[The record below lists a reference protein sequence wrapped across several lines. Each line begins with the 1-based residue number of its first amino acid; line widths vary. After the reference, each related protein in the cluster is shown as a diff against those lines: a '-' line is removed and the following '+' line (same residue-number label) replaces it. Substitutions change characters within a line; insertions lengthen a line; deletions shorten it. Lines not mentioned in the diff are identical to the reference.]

1 MKKLLFNIN
10 AILILFAF
18 IFVSC
23 DTDNEE
29 DELIVV
35 APANYEFV
43 RDGASTV
50 SFSGQTAR
58 LNMADEIY
66 SALNTNTFT
75 KAQLLE
81 MFNDGK
87 GFSTDA
93 LNNSG
98 KKVGSKTASGCNH
111 GALAVTKARYTDM
124 LEDFA
129 DNVIPAW
136 TATASDGSAGL
147 LTDSKRTINV
157 NAKGWEVDQTFIKG
171 IIGGMCVDQ
180 IVNNYIDPCQLD
192 SGTRRDDNTNGI
204 LSSGKNYTDME
215 HKWDEGF
222 GYLYGLEGDNLA
234 NAGGSP
240 SGSGSLLMKYFK
252 KVNDE
257 GGYEPGIGQVVY
269 DAFIMGRTAIVNKD
283 YDLRDQQAAII
294 KVELSKVI
302 GYYAIHYM
310 NDYVAKLEA
319 GNVAKAHHSLS
330 EGWGFLLSLQFT
342 NNGNDEPF
350 MDKATVEYFL
360 ANYMGDF
367 HNMNPAVLTAPASSQ
382 YPGMIAL
389 VKQAFEA
396 NGVTLNID

>member
-10 AILILFAF
+10 TILFLFAF

-23 DTDNEE
+23 DTDNKE

-66 SALNTNTFT
+66 NALNTNTFT

-81 MFNDGK
+81 MFNNGT

-93 LNNSG
+93 LNKSG
-98 KKVGSKTASGCNH
+98 KVVGSKTASGCNH

-136 TATASDGSAGL
+136 TATASNGSAGL

-180 IVNNYIDPCQLD
+180 IVNNYLDPCQLD

-222 GYLYGLEGDNLA
+222 GYLYGQEEDASRADLGT
-234 NAGGSP
+234 SP
-240 SGSGSLLMKYFK
+240 LGNGTTLMKYFK
-252 KVNDE
+252 KINDSNM
-257 GGYEPGIGQVVY
+257 PGISEIVF
-269 DAFIMGRTAIVNKD
+269 DAFKLGRAAIVAGD
-283 YDLRDQQAAII
+283 YELRDAQAKII
-294 KVELSKVI
+294 MIHLSKVV
-302 GYYAIHYM
+302 GYKAVDYLEGYMDKMAAGNNADAIH
-310 NDYVAKLEA
+310 A
-319 GNVAKAHHSLS
+319 LS
-330 EGWGFLLSLQFT
+330 EGYGFILSLMFT
-342 NNGNDEPF
+342 NDGTGTPYFSESEVNSMLLK
-350 MDKATVEYFL
+350 MDNMWTVSNTDLSE
-360 ANYMGDF
+360 M
-367 HNMNPAVLTAPASSQ
+367 
-382 YPGMIAL
+382 
-389 VKQAFEA
+389 
-396 NGVTLNID
+396 VTSIKSRFNI

>member
-10 AILILFAF
+10 TILLLFAF

-23 DTDNEE
+23 DTDNQE

-35 APANYEFV
+35 APANYEFF

-66 SALNTNTFT
+66 NALNTNTFT
-75 KAQLLE
+75 KEQLLE
-81 MFNDGK
+81 MFNNGT

-93 LNNSG
+93 LNNAG
-98 KKVGSKTASGCNH
+98 KVVGSKTASGCNH

-180 IVNNYIDPCQLD
+180 IVNNYLDPCQLD

-222 GYLYGLEGDNLA
+222 GYLYGQEEDASRADLGT
-234 NAGGSP
+234 SP
-240 SGSGSLLMKYFK
+240 LGNGTTLMKYFK
-252 KVNDE
+252 KINDSNM
-257 GGYEPGIGQVVY
+257 PGISEIVF
-269 DAFIMGRTAIVNKD
+269 DAFKLGRAAIVAGD
-283 YDLRDQQAAII
+283 YELRDAQAKII
-294 KVELSKVI
+294 MIHLSKVV
-302 GYYAIHYM
+302 GYKAVDYLEGYMDKMAAGNNADAIH
-310 NDYVAKLEA
+310 A
-319 GNVAKAHHSLS
+319 LS
-330 EGWGFLLSLQFT
+330 EGYGFILSLMFT
-342 NNGNDEPF
+342 NDGTGTPYFSESEVNSMLLK
-350 MDKATVEYFL
+350 MDNMWTVSNTDLSE
-360 ANYMGDF
+360 M
-367 HNMNPAVLTAPASSQ
+367 
-382 YPGMIAL
+382 
-389 VKQAFEA
+389 
-396 NGVTLNID
+396 VTSIKSRFNI

>member
-10 AILILFAF
+10 AILFLFAF

-23 DTDNEE
+23 DTDNQE

-66 SALNTNTFT
+66 NALNTNTFT

-81 MFNDGK
+81 MFNNGT

-93 LNNSG
+93 LNNAG
-98 KKVGSKTASGCNH
+98 KVVGSKTASGCNH

-180 IVNNYIDPCQLD
+180 IVNNYLDPCQLD
-192 SGTRRDDNTNGI
+192 SGTRREDNTNGI

-222 GYLYGLEGDNLA
+222 GYLYGQEEDATRGDL
-234 NAGGSP
+234 GTSP
-240 SGSGSLLMKYFK
+240 LGNGTTLMKYFK
-252 KVNDE
+252 KINDSNM
-257 GGYEPGIGQVVY
+257 PGIGEIVF
-269 DAFIMGRTAIVNKD
+269 DAFKLGRAAIVAGD
-283 YDLRDQQAAII
+283 YELRDAQAKII
-294 KVELSKVI
+294 MIHLSKVV
-302 GYYAIHYM
+302 GYKAVDYLEGYMDKMAAGNNADAIH
-310 NDYVAKLEA
+310 A
-319 GNVAKAHHSLS
+319 LS
-330 EGWGFLLSLQFT
+330 EGYGFILSLMFT
-342 NNGNDEPF
+342 NDGTGNPYFSESEVNSMLLK
-350 MDKATVEYFL
+350 MDNMWTVS
-360 ANYMGDF
+360 NSD
-367 HNMNPAVLTAPASSQ
+367 LTEMVSS
-382 YPGMIAL
+382 I
-389 VKQAFEA
+389 KSRF
-396 NGVTLNID
+396 NI

>member
-1 MKKLLFNIN
+1 MNKLLYNNNI
-10 AILILFAF
+10 ILLLFF
-18 IFVSC
+18 LLFVSC
-23 DTDNEE
+23 DTENVE
-29 DELIVV
+29 DEVMVV
-35 APANYEFV
+35 APANYEFT
-43 RDGASTV
+43 RDGATTV

-66 SALNTNTFT
+66 NALNTNTFT

-81 MFNDGK
+81 MFNNGT

-93 LNNSG
+93 LNNAG
-98 KKVGSKTASGCNH
+98 KVVGSKTASGCNH

-180 IVNNYIDPCQLD
+180 IVNNYLDPCQLD

-222 GYLYGLEGDNLA
+222 GYLYGQEEDATRADLGT
-234 NAGGSP
+234 SP
-240 SGSGSLLMKYFK
+240 LGNGTTLMKYFK
-252 KVNDE
+252 KINDSNM
-257 GGYEPGIGQVVY
+257 PGIGEIVF
-269 DAFIMGRTAIVNKD
+269 DAFKLGRAAIVAGD
-283 YDLRDQQAAII
+283 YELRDAQAKII
-294 KVELSKVI
+294 MINLSKVVGFKAVDYLE
-302 GYYAIHYM
+302 GYMDKMAAGNNADAIH
-310 NDYVAKLEA
+310 A
-319 GNVAKAHHSLS
+319 LS
-330 EGWGFLLSLQFT
+330 EGYGFILSLMFT
-342 NNGNDEPF
+342 NDGTGNPYFSESEVNSMLLKIDN
-350 MDKATVEYFL
+350 MWTVS
-360 ANYMGDF
+360 NSD
-367 HNMNPAVLTAPASSQ
+367 LTEMVSS
-382 YPGMIAL
+382 I
-389 VKQAFEA
+389 KSRF
-396 NGVTLNID
+396 NI

>member
-10 AILILFAF
+10 AILLLFAF

-23 DTDNEE
+23 DTDNED

-66 SALNTNTFT
+66 NALNTNTFT

-81 MFNDGK
+81 MFNNGT

-93 LNNSG
+93 LNNAG
-98 KKVGSKTASGCNH
+98 KVVGSKTASGRNH

-136 TATASDGSAGL
+136 TATASNGSAGL

-180 IVNNYIDPCQLD
+180 IVNNYLDPCQLD

-222 GYLYGLEGDNLA
+222 GYLYGQEEDATRADLGT
-234 NAGGSP
+234 SP
-240 SGSGSLLMKYFK
+240 LGNGTTLMKYFK
-252 KVNDE
+252 KINDSNM
-257 GGYEPGIGQVVY
+257 PGIGEIVF
-269 DAFIMGRTAIVNKD
+269 DAFKLGRAAIVAGD
-283 YDLRDQQAAII
+283 YELRDAQAKII
-294 KVELSKVI
+294 MIHLSKVV
-302 GYYAIHYM
+302 GYKAVDYLEGYMDKMAAGNNADAIH
-310 NDYVAKLEA
+310 A
-319 GNVAKAHHSLS
+319 LS
-330 EGWGFLLSLQFT
+330 EGYGFILSLMFT
-342 NNGNDEPF
+342 NDGTGNPYFSESEVNSMLLK
-350 MDKATVEYFL
+350 MDNMWTVS
-360 ANYMGDF
+360 NSD
-367 HNMNPAVLTAPASSQ
+367 LTEMVSS
-382 YPGMIAL
+382 I
-389 VKQAFEA
+389 KSRF
-396 NGVTLNID
+396 NI

>member
-10 AILILFAF
+10 TILLLFAF

-23 DTDNEE
+23 DTDNQE

-43 RDGASTV
+43 RDGVSTV

-66 SALNTNTFT
+66 NALNTNTFT
-75 KAQLLE
+75 KEQLLE
-81 MFNDGK
+81 MFNNGT

-93 LNNSG
+93 LNNAG
-98 KKVGSKTASGCNH
+98 KVVGSKTASGCNH

-180 IVNNYIDPCQLD
+180 IVNNYLDPCQLD

-222 GYLYGLEGDNLA
+222 GYLYGQEEDASRADLGT
-234 NAGGSP
+234 SP
-240 SGSGSLLMKYFK
+240 LGNGTTLMKYFK
-252 KVNDE
+252 KINDSNM
-257 GGYEPGIGQVVY
+257 PGISEIVF
-269 DAFIMGRTAIVNKD
+269 DAFKLGRAAIVAGD
-283 YDLRDQQAAII
+283 YELRDAQAKII
-294 KVELSKVI
+294 MIHLSKVV
-302 GYYAIHYM
+302 GYKAVDYLEGYMDKMAAGNNADAIH
-310 NDYVAKLEA
+310 A
-319 GNVAKAHHSLS
+319 LS
-330 EGWGFLLSLQFT
+330 EGYGFILSLMFT
-342 NNGNDEPF
+342 NDGTGTPYFSESEVNSMLLK
-350 MDKATVEYFL
+350 MDNMWTVSNTDLSE
-360 ANYMGDF
+360 M
-367 HNMNPAVLTAPASSQ
+367 
-382 YPGMIAL
+382 
-389 VKQAFEA
+389 
-396 NGVTLNID
+396 VTSIKSRFNI

>member
-1 MKKLLFNIN
+1 MFDKIYNKMNKLLYNNNI
-10 AILILFAF
+10 ILLLFF
-18 IFVSC
+18 LLFVSC
-23 DTDNEE
+23 DTENVE
-29 DELIVV
+29 DEVIVV
-35 APANYEFV
+35 APANYEFT
-43 RDGASTV
+43 RDGATTV

-66 SALNTNTFT
+66 NALNTNTFT

-81 MFNDGK
+81 MFNNGT

-93 LNNSG
+93 LNNAG
-98 KKVGSKTASGCNH
+98 KVVGSKTASGCNH

-180 IVNNYIDPCQLD
+180 IVNNYLDPCQLD

-222 GYLYGLEGDNLA
+222 GYLYGQEEDATRADLGT
-234 NAGGSP
+234 SP
-240 SGSGSLLMKYFK
+240 LGNGTTLMKYFK
-252 KVNDE
+252 KINDSNM
-257 GGYEPGIGQVVY
+257 PGIGEIVF
-269 DAFIMGRTAIVNKD
+269 DAFKLGRAAIVAGD
-283 YDLRDQQAAII
+283 YELRDAQAKII
-294 KVELSKVI
+294 MINLSKVVGFKAVDYLE
-302 GYYAIHYM
+302 GYMDKMAAGNNADAIH
-310 NDYVAKLEA
+310 A
-319 GNVAKAHHSLS
+319 LS
-330 EGWGFLLSLQFT
+330 EGYGFILSLMFT
-342 NNGNDEPF
+342 NDGTGNPYFSESEVNSMLLKIDN
-350 MDKATVEYFL
+350 MWTVS
-360 ANYMGDF
+360 NSD
-367 HNMNPAVLTAPASSQ
+367 LTEMVSS
-382 YPGMIAL
+382 I
-389 VKQAFEA
+389 KSRF
-396 NGVTLNID
+396 NI

>member
-10 AILILFAF
+10 TILLLFAF

-23 DTDNEE
+23 DTDNQE

-66 SALNTNTFT
+66 NALNTNTFT

-81 MFNDGK
+81 MFNNGT

-93 LNNSG
+93 LNNAG
-98 KKVGSKTASGCNH
+98 KVVGSKTASGCNH

-136 TATASDGSAGL
+136 TATASNGSAGL

-180 IVNNYIDPCQLD
+180 IVNNYLDPCQLD
-192 SGTRRDDNTNGI
+192 SSTRRDDNTNGV

-222 GYLYGLEGDNLA
+222 GYLYGQEEDASRADLGT
-234 NAGGSP
+234 SP
-240 SGSGSLLMKYFK
+240 LGNGTTLMKYFK
-252 KVNDE
+252 KINDSNM
-257 GGYEPGIGQVVY
+257 PGISEIVF
-269 DAFIMGRTAIVNKD
+269 DAFKLGRAAIVAGD
-283 YDLRDQQAAII
+283 YELRDAQAKII
-294 KVELSKVI
+294 MIHLSKVV
-302 GYYAIHYM
+302 GYKAVDYLEGYMDKMAAGNNADAIH
-310 NDYVAKLEA
+310 A
-319 GNVAKAHHSLS
+319 LS
-330 EGWGFLLSLQFT
+330 EGYGFILSLMFT
-342 NNGNDEPF
+342 NDGTGTPYFSESEVNSMLLK
-350 MDKATVEYFL
+350 MDNMWTVSNTDLSE
-360 ANYMGDF
+360 M
-367 HNMNPAVLTAPASSQ
+367 
-382 YPGMIAL
+382 
-389 VKQAFEA
+389 
-396 NGVTLNID
+396 VTSIKSRFNI

>member
-1 MKKLLFNIN
+1 MKKLLYNIN
-10 AILILFAF
+10 TILLLFAF

-23 DTDNEE
+23 DTDNQE

-66 SALNTNTFT
+66 NALNTNTFT

-81 MFNDGK
+81 MFNNGT

-93 LNNSG
+93 LNNAG
-98 KKVGSKTASGCNH
+98 KVVGSKTASGCNH

-136 TATASDGSAGL
+136 TATASNGSAGL

-180 IVNNYIDPCQLD
+180 IVNNYLDPCQLD
-192 SGTRRDDNTNGI
+192 SGTRRDDNTNGV

-222 GYLYGLEGDNLA
+222 GYLYGQEEDASRADLGT
-234 NAGGSP
+234 SP
-240 SGSGSLLMKYFK
+240 LGNGTTLMKYFK
-252 KVNDE
+252 KINDSNM
-257 GGYEPGIGQVVY
+257 PGISEIVF
-269 DAFIMGRTAIVNKD
+269 DAFKLGRAAIVAGD
-283 YDLRDQQAAII
+283 YELRDAQAKII
-294 KVELSKVI
+294 MIHLSKVV
-302 GYYAIHYM
+302 GYKAVDYLEGYMDKMAAGNNADAIH
-310 NDYVAKLEA
+310 A
-319 GNVAKAHHSLS
+319 LS
-330 EGWGFLLSLQFT
+330 EGYGFILSLMFT
-342 NNGNDEPF
+342 NDGTGTPYFSESEVNSMLLK
-350 MDKATVEYFL
+350 MDNMWTVSNTDLSE
-360 ANYMGDF
+360 M
-367 HNMNPAVLTAPASSQ
+367 
-382 YPGMIAL
+382 
-389 VKQAFEA
+389 
-396 NGVTLNID
+396 VTSIKSRFNI

>member
-10 AILILFAF
+10 TILFLFAF

-23 DTDNEE
+23 DTDNQE

-66 SALNTNTFT
+66 NALNTNTFT
-75 KAQLLE
+75 KEQLLE
-81 MFNDGK
+81 MFNNGT

-93 LNNSG
+93 LNNAG
-98 KKVGSKTASGCNH
+98 KVVGSKTASGCNH

-180 IVNNYIDPCQLD
+180 IVNNYLDPCQLD

-222 GYLYGLEGDNLA
+222 GYLYGQEEDASRADLGT
-234 NAGGSP
+234 SP
-240 SGSGSLLMKYFK
+240 LGNGTTLMKYFK
-252 KVNDE
+252 KINDSNM
-257 GGYEPGIGQVVY
+257 PGISEIVF
-269 DAFIMGRTAIVNKD
+269 DAFKLGRAAIVAGD
-283 YDLRDQQAAII
+283 YELRDAQAKII
-294 KVELSKVI
+294 MIHLSKVV
-302 GYYAIHYM
+302 GYKAVDYLEGYMDKMAAGNNADAIH
-310 NDYVAKLEA
+310 A
-319 GNVAKAHHSLS
+319 LS
-330 EGWGFLLSLQFT
+330 EGYGFILSLMFT
-342 NNGNDEPF
+342 NDGTGTPYFSESEVNSMLLK
-350 MDKATVEYFL
+350 MDNMWTVSNTDLSE
-360 ANYMGDF
+360 M
-367 HNMNPAVLTAPASSQ
+367 
-382 YPGMIAL
+382 
-389 VKQAFEA
+389 
-396 NGVTLNID
+396 VTSIKSRFNI

>member
-10 AILILFAF
+10 AILLLFAF

-66 SALNTNTFT
+66 NALNTNTFT

-81 MFNDGK
+81 MFNNGT

-93 LNNSG
+93 LNNAG
-98 KKVGSKTASGCNH
+98 KVVGSKTASGCNH

-180 IVNNYIDPCQLD
+180 IVNNYLDPCQLD

-222 GYLYGLEGDNLA
+222 GYLYGQEEDATRADLGT
-234 NAGGSP
+234 SP
-240 SGSGSLLMKYFK
+240 LGNGTTLMKYFK
-252 KVNDE
+252 KINDSNM
-257 GGYEPGIGQVVY
+257 PGIGEIVF
-269 DAFIMGRTAIVNKD
+269 DAFKLGRAAIVAGD
-283 YDLRDQQAAII
+283 YELRDAQAKII
-294 KVELSKVI
+294 MIHLSKVV
-302 GYYAIHYM
+302 GYKAVDYLEGYMDKMAAGNNADAIH
-310 NDYVAKLEA
+310 A
-319 GNVAKAHHSLS
+319 LS
-330 EGWGFLLSLQFT
+330 EGYGFILSLMFT
-342 NNGNDEPF
+342 NDGTGNPYFSESEVNSMLLK
-350 MDKATVEYFL
+350 MDNMWTVS
-360 ANYMGDF
+360 NSD
-367 HNMNPAVLTAPASSQ
+367 LTEMVSS
-382 YPGMIAL
+382 I
-389 VKQAFEA
+389 KSRF
-396 NGVTLNID
+396 NI

>member
-10 AILILFAF
+10 AILFLFAF

-66 SALNTNTFT
+66 NALNTNTFT

-81 MFNDGK
+81 MFNNGT

-93 LNNSG
+93 LNNAG
-98 KKVGSKTASGCNH
+98 KVVGSKTASGCNH

-136 TATASDGSAGL
+136 TATASNGSAGL

-180 IVNNYIDPCQLD
+180 IVNNYLDPCQLD

-222 GYLYGLEGDNLA
+222 GYLYGQEEDATRADLGT
-234 NAGGSP
+234 SP
-240 SGSGSLLMKYFK
+240 LGNGTTLMKYFK
-252 KVNDE
+252 KINDSNM
-257 GGYEPGIGQVVY
+257 PGIGEIVF
-269 DAFIMGRTAIVNKD
+269 DAFKLGRAAIVAGD
-283 YDLRDQQAAII
+283 YELRDAQAKII
-294 KVELSKVI
+294 MIHLSKVV
-302 GYYAIHYM
+302 GYKAVDYLEGYMDKMAAGNNADAIH
-310 NDYVAKLEA
+310 A
-319 GNVAKAHHSLS
+319 LS
-330 EGWGFLLSLQFT
+330 EGYGFILSLMFT
-342 NNGNDEPF
+342 NDGTGNPYFSESEVNSMLLK
-350 MDKATVEYFL
+350 MDNMWTVS
-360 ANYMGDF
+360 NSD
-367 HNMNPAVLTAPASSQ
+367 LTEMVSS
-382 YPGMIAL
+382 I
-389 VKQAFEA
+389 KSRF
-396 NGVTLNID
+396 NI

>member
-10 AILILFAF
+10 TILFLFAF

-23 DTDNEE
+23 DTDNQE

-66 SALNTNTFT
+66 NALNTNTFT

-81 MFNDGK
+81 MFNNGT

-93 LNNSG
+93 LNNAG
-98 KKVGSKTASGCNH
+98 KVVGSKTASGCNH

-136 TATASDGSAGL
+136 TATASNGSAGL

-180 IVNNYIDPCQLD
+180 IVNNYLDPCQLD
-192 SGTRRDDNTNGI
+192 SGTRREDNTNGI

-222 GYLYGLEGDNLA
+222 GYLYGQEEDATRGDL
-234 NAGGSP
+234 GTSP
-240 SGSGSLLMKYFK
+240 LGNGTTLMKYFK
-252 KVNDE
+252 KINDSNM
-257 GGYEPGIGQVVY
+257 PGIGEIVF
-269 DAFIMGRTAIVNKD
+269 DAFKLGRAAIVAGD
-283 YDLRDQQAAII
+283 YELRDAQAKII
-294 KVELSKVI
+294 MIHLSKVV
-302 GYYAIHYM
+302 GYKAVDYLEGYMDKMVAGNNADAIH
-310 NDYVAKLEA
+310 A
-319 GNVAKAHHSLS
+319 LS
-330 EGWGFLLSLQFT
+330 EGYGFILSLMFT
-342 NNGNDEPF
+342 NDGTGNPYFSESEVNSMLLK
-350 MDKATVEYFL
+350 MDNMWTVS
-360 ANYMGDF
+360 NSD
-367 HNMNPAVLTAPASSQ
+367 LTEMVSS
-382 YPGMIAL
+382 I
-389 VKQAFEA
+389 KSRF
-396 NGVTLNID
+396 NI

>member
-10 AILILFAF
+10 TILLLFAF

-23 DTDNEE
+23 DTDNQE

-66 SALNTNTFT
+66 NALNTNTFT

-81 MFNDGK
+81 MFNNGT

-93 LNNSG
+93 LNNAG
-98 KKVGSKTASGCNH
+98 KVVGSKTASGCNH

-180 IVNNYIDPCQLD
+180 IVNNYLDPCQLD

-222 GYLYGLEGDNLA
+222 GYLYGQEEDASRADLGT
-234 NAGGSP
+234 SP
-240 SGSGSLLMKYFK
+240 LGNGTTLMKYFK
-252 KVNDE
+252 KINDSNM
-257 GGYEPGIGQVVY
+257 PGISEIVF
-269 DAFIMGRTAIVNKD
+269 DAFKLGRAAIVAGD
-283 YDLRDQQAAII
+283 YELRDAQAKII
-294 KVELSKVI
+294 MIHLSKVV
-302 GYYAIHYM
+302 GYKAVDYLEGYMDKMAAGNNADAIH
-310 NDYVAKLEA
+310 A
-319 GNVAKAHHSLS
+319 LS
-330 EGWGFLLSLQFT
+330 EGYGFILSLMFT
-342 NNGNDEPF
+342 NDGTGTPYFSESEVNSMLLK
-350 MDKATVEYFL
+350 MDNMWTVSNTDLSE
-360 ANYMGDF
+360 M
-367 HNMNPAVLTAPASSQ
+367 
-382 YPGMIAL
+382 
-389 VKQAFEA
+389 
-396 NGVTLNID
+396 VTSIKSRFNI

>member
-10 AILILFAF
+10 TILLLFAF

-23 DTDNEE
+23 DTDNQE

-66 SALNTNTFT
+66 NALNTNTFT

-81 MFNDGK
+81 MFNNGT

-93 LNNSG
+93 LNNAG
-98 KKVGSKTASGCNH
+98 KVVGSKTASGCNH

-180 IVNNYIDPCQLD
+180 IVNNYLDPCQLD

-222 GYLYGLEGDNLA
+222 GYLYGQEEDATRADLGT
-234 NAGGSP
+234 SP
-240 SGSGSLLMKYFK
+240 LGNGTTLMKYFK
-252 KVNDE
+252 KINDSNM
-257 GGYEPGIGQVVY
+257 PGIGEIVF
-269 DAFIMGRTAIVNKD
+269 DAFKLGRAAIVAGD
-283 YDLRDQQAAII
+283 YELRDAQAKII
-294 KVELSKVI
+294 MIHLSKVV
-302 GYYAIHYM
+302 GYKAVDYLEGYMDKMAAGNNADAIH
-310 NDYVAKLEA
+310 A
-319 GNVAKAHHSLS
+319 LS
-330 EGWGFLLSLQFT
+330 EGYGFILSLMFT
-342 NNGNDEPF
+342 NDGTGNPYFSESEVNSMLLK
-350 MDKATVEYFL
+350 MDNMWTVS
-360 ANYMGDF
+360 NSD
-367 HNMNPAVLTAPASSQ
+367 LTEMVSS
-382 YPGMIAL
+382 I
-389 VKQAFEA
+389 KSRF
-396 NGVTLNID
+396 NI

>member
-10 AILILFAF
+10 AILLLFAF

-23 DTDNEE
+23 DTDNQE

-66 SALNTNTFT
+66 NALNTNTFT

-81 MFNDGK
+81 MFNNGT

-93 LNNSG
+93 LNNAG
-98 KKVGSKTASGCNH
+98 KVVGSKTASGCNH

-180 IVNNYIDPCQLD
+180 IVNNYLDPCQLD

-222 GYLYGLEGDNLA
+222 GYLYGQEEDATRADLGT
-234 NAGGSP
+234 SP
-240 SGSGSLLMKYFK
+240 LGNGTTLMKYFK
-252 KVNDE
+252 KINDSNM
-257 GGYEPGIGQVVY
+257 PGIGEIVF
-269 DAFIMGRTAIVNKD
+269 DAFKLGRAAIVAGD
-283 YDLRDQQAAII
+283 YELRDAQAKII
-294 KVELSKVI
+294 MIHLSKVV
-302 GYYAIHYM
+302 GYKAVDYLEGYMDKMAAGNNADAIH
-310 NDYVAKLEA
+310 A
-319 GNVAKAHHSLS
+319 LS
-330 EGWGFLLSLQFT
+330 EGYGFILSLMFT
-342 NNGNDEPF
+342 NDGTGNPYFSESEVNSMLLK
-350 MDKATVEYFL
+350 MDNMWTVS
-360 ANYMGDF
+360 NSD
-367 HNMNPAVLTAPASSQ
+367 LTEMVSS
-382 YPGMIAL
+382 I
-389 VKQAFEA
+389 KSRF
-396 NGVTLNID
+396 NI

>member
-10 AILILFAF
+10 TILFLFAF

-23 DTDNEE
+23 DTDNQE

-66 SALNTNTFT
+66 NALNTNTFT

-81 MFNDGK
+81 MFNNGT

-93 LNNSG
+93 LNNAG
-98 KKVGSKTASGCNH
+98 KVVGSKTASGCNH

-180 IVNNYIDPCQLD
+180 IVNNYLDPCQLD

-222 GYLYGLEGDNLA
+222 GYLYGQEEDASRADLGT
-234 NAGGSP
+234 SP
-240 SGSGSLLMKYFK
+240 LGNGTTLMKYFK
-252 KVNDE
+252 KINDSNM
-257 GGYEPGIGQVVY
+257 PGISEIVF
-269 DAFIMGRTAIVNKD
+269 DAFKLGRAAIVAGD
-283 YDLRDQQAAII
+283 YELRDAQAKII
-294 KVELSKVI
+294 MIHLSKVV
-302 GYYAIHYM
+302 GYKAVDYLEGYMDKMAAGNNADAIH
-310 NDYVAKLEA
+310 A
-319 GNVAKAHHSLS
+319 LS
-330 EGWGFLLSLQFT
+330 EGYGFILSLMFT
-342 NNGNDEPF
+342 NDGTGTPYFSESEVNSMLLK
-350 MDKATVEYFL
+350 MDNMWTVSNTDLSE
-360 ANYMGDF
+360 M
-367 HNMNPAVLTAPASSQ
+367 
-382 YPGMIAL
+382 
-389 VKQAFEA
+389 
-396 NGVTLNID
+396 VTSIKSRFNI

>member
-10 AILILFAF
+10 TILLLFAF

-23 DTDNEE
+23 DTDNQE

-66 SALNTNTFT
+66 NALNTNTFT

-81 MFNDGK
+81 MFNNGT

-98 KKVGSKTASGCNH
+98 KVVGSKTASGCNH

-136 TATASDGSAGL
+136 TATASNGSAGL

-180 IVNNYIDPCQLD
+180 IVNNYLDPCQLD

-222 GYLYGLEGDNLA
+222 GYLYGQEEDASRVDLGT
-234 NAGGSP
+234 SP
-240 SGSGSLLMKYFK
+240 LGNGTTLMKYFK
-252 KVNDE
+252 KINDSNM
-257 GGYEPGIGQVVY
+257 PGISEIVF
-269 DAFIMGRTAIVNKD
+269 DAFKLGRAAIVAGD
-283 YDLRDQQAAII
+283 YELRDAQAKII
-294 KVELSKVI
+294 MIHLSKVV
-302 GYYAIHYM
+302 GYKAVDYLEGYMDKMAAGNNADAIH
-310 NDYVAKLEA
+310 A
-319 GNVAKAHHSLS
+319 LS
-330 EGWGFLLSLQFT
+330 EGYGFILSLMFT
-342 NNGNDEPF
+342 NDGTGTPYFSESEVNSMLLK
-350 MDKATVEYFL
+350 MDNMWTVSNTDLSE
-360 ANYMGDF
+360 M
-367 HNMNPAVLTAPASSQ
+367 
-382 YPGMIAL
+382 
-389 VKQAFEA
+389 
-396 NGVTLNID
+396 VTSIKSRFNI

>member
-10 AILILFAF
+10 AILFLFAF

-111 GALAVTKARYTDM
+111 GAPAVTKARYTDM

-222 GYLYGLEGDNLA
+222 GYLYGQEEDATRSDLGT
-234 NAGGSP
+234 SP
-240 SGSGSLLMKYFK
+240 TGNGTTLMKYFK
-252 KVNDE
+252 KINDSNM
-257 GGYEPGIGQVVY
+257 PGISEIVF
-269 DAFIMGRTAIVNKD
+269 DAFKLGRAAIVAGD
-283 YDLRDQQAAII
+283 YELRDAQAKII
-294 KVELSKVI
+294 MIHLSKVV
-302 GYYAIHYM
+302 GYKAVDYLEGYMDKMAAGNNADAIH
-310 NDYVAKLEA
+310 A
-319 GNVAKAHHSLS
+319 LS
-330 EGWGFLLSLQFT
+330 EGYGFILSLMFT
-342 NNGNDEPF
+342 NDGTGNPYFSESEVNSMLLK
-350 MDKATVEYFL
+350 MDNMWTVS
-360 ANYMGDF
+360 NSD
-367 HNMNPAVLTAPASSQ
+367 LTEMVSS
-382 YPGMIAL
+382 I
-389 VKQAFEA
+389 KSRF
-396 NGVTLNID
+396 NI

>member
-10 AILILFAF
+10 TILFLFAF

-23 DTDNEE
+23 DTDNQE

-66 SALNTNTFT
+66 NALNTNTFT

-81 MFNDGK
+81 MFNNGT

-93 LNNSG
+93 LNNAG
-98 KKVGSKTASGCNH
+98 KVVGSKTASGCNH

-136 TATASDGSAGL
+136 TATASNGSAGL

-180 IVNNYIDPCQLD
+180 IVNNYLDPCQLD

-222 GYLYGLEGDNLA
+222 GYLYGQEEDASRADLGT
-234 NAGGSP
+234 SP
-240 SGSGSLLMKYFK
+240 LGNGTTLMKYFK
-252 KVNDE
+252 KINDSNM
-257 GGYEPGIGQVVY
+257 PGISEIVF
-269 DAFIMGRTAIVNKD
+269 DAFKLGRAAIVAGD
-283 YDLRDQQAAII
+283 YELRDAQAKII
-294 KVELSKVI
+294 MIHLSKVV
-302 GYYAIHYM
+302 GYKAVDYLEGYMDKMAAGNNADAIH
-310 NDYVAKLEA
+310 A
-319 GNVAKAHHSLS
+319 LS
-330 EGWGFLLSLQFT
+330 EGYGFILSLMFT
-342 NNGNDEPF
+342 NDGTGTPYFSESEVNSMLLK
-350 MDKATVEYFL
+350 MDNMWTVSNTDLSE
-360 ANYMGDF
+360 M
-367 HNMNPAVLTAPASSQ
+367 
-382 YPGMIAL
+382 
-389 VKQAFEA
+389 
-396 NGVTLNID
+396 VTSIKSRFNI